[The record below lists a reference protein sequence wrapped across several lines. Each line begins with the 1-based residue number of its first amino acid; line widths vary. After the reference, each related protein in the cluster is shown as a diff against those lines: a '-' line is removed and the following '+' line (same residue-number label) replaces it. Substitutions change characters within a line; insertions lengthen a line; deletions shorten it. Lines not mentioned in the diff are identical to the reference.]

1 MKKLFNVCLIVFVLF
16 SQLASFPY
24 NQVKAETLTG
34 DSLFDTVEMKDAT
47 NHIIDEAKNPNNLIK
62 IGSTIQVEYAWSIK
76 DQQVAQ
82 EKDSTVLQIPNAL
95 KVKNDQQGNLMADQ
109 QIIGQYFVTANDNK
123 MKIVFNDSVK
133 DSKGVKGKIKFDTV
147 FNPDLKPGI
156 KAVPLT
162 FPLGTV
168 AKTISVPV
176 QVDNPTS
183 PTINS
188 DDAKQTTEEQ
198 KNGDAQ
204 QPTEQPKDGE
214 TQQKPAEQPK
224 DGNTQQP
231 AEQPKNGNPQQ
242 PTEQPKDGGTQQ
254 PTENPG
260 DNTTGQPVENPD
272 PSPKQIKEN
281 ILTSVKLTDK
291 DGKPFNDTDNRPN
304 PDSAA
309 NIDFTWEV
317 LESLKVKKG
326 DYYIF
331 QLPEY
336 FIVHNTITQPLVDGT
351 GHEIGT
357 FVVDLNGKVTMTFNE
372 YVEDNPNIDGHL
384 KVGTEFNKT
393 KIKGTTEQKF
403 LSQLKNKTLLS
414 SLISNLM

>member
-1 MKKLFNVCLIVFVLF
+1 
-16 SQLASFPY
+16 
-24 NQVKAETLTG
+24 
-34 DSLFDTVEMKDAT
+34 
-47 NHIIDEAKNPNNLIK
+47 
-62 IGSTIQVEYAWSIK
+62 
-76 DQQVAQ
+76 
-82 EKDSTVLQIPNAL
+82 
-95 KVKNDQQGNLMADQ
+95 
-109 QIIGQYFVTANDNK
+109 

-188 DDAKQTTEEQ
+188 DDAKQTTKEQ

-204 QPTEQPKDGE
+204 QPTEQPKDGETQQKPAEQPKDGNPQQPAKHSKDGE

-317 LESLKVKKG
+317 LESLKVKRRLLYFPTTG
-326 DYYIF
+326 IF
-331 QLPEY
+331 YRPQHHY
-336 FIVHNTITQPLVDGT
+336 TAF
-351 GHEIGT
+351 
-357 FVVDLNGKVTMTFNE
+357 
-372 YVEDNPNIDGHL
+372 
-384 KVGTEFNKT
+384 
-393 KIKGTTEQKF
+393 
-403 LSQLKNKTLLS
+403 S
-414 SLISNLM
+414 